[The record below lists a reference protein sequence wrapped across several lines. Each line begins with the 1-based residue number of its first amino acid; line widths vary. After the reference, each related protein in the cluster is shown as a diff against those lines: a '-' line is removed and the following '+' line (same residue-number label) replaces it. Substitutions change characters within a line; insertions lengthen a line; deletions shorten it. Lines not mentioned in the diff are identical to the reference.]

1 MEHYFEEIRNHD
13 PVEPE
18 ESSDKDKRGDGL
30 YKLTTLQLY
39 NDTSVISFPLVPLQ
53 HQLRGKRFNRNTFS

>member
-13 PVEPE
+13 HVEPE
-18 ESSDKDKRGDGL
+18 ESSDKDKRSDGL

-39 NDTSVISFPLVPLQ
+39 IMTQV
-53 HQLRGKRFNRNTFS
+53 

>member
-39 NDTSVISFPLVPLQ
+39 IMTQV
-53 HQLRGKRFNRNTFS
+53 